1 MSGGR
6 RRRRAKQARR
16 DTRRKAA
23 CQRDPLGAQKRDEES
38 SVDTTFRDGVRRA
51 LRRHPVGLLSIA
63 SVMLNVARPDLLVSP
78 ESDADYLDR
87 ILTSLIDRRNRET
100 TALLAVIAELL
111 GEDPEPQLRCRR
123 EVAERGEHLP
133 RWIGTLSRVEAYRAV
148 RRAHVFGD
156 VDELV
161 IGMRLDG
168 GHELTIAVGIDHNLF
183 STVVG
188 AGVVEGTIDMALAR
202 VAETST
208 DTSVFEMT
216 LNDARAWIG
225 EALDKPR
232 LVPKTE
238 TWPLY
243 RPLVQW
249 LVSRL
254 PEGGEPRSPA
264 WLESAERLCDTF
276 FAGEAAA
283 PFTDSG
289 HREMLLQLLESGTGD
304 PLRWSATRVERT
316 IGRTLYLEGSI
327 PLEVVLDA
335 PDLLRAFV
343 PFAHAQSGI
352 RDELTSR
359 TLAAIDALRTD
370 YKRKVLREANYWW
383 LDEAV

>member
-1 MSGGR
+1 
-6 RRRRAKQARR
+6 
-16 DTRRKAA
+16 
-23 CQRDPLGAQKRDEES
+23 
-38 SVDTTFRDGVRRA
+38 
-51 LRRHPVGLLSIA
+51 
-63 SVMLNVARPDLLVSP
+63 
-78 ESDADYLDR
+78 
-87 ILTSLIDRRNRET
+87 
-100 TALLAVIAELL
+100 
-111 GEDPEPQLRCRR
+111 
-123 EVAERGEHLP
+123 
-133 RWIGTLSRVEAYRAV
+133 
-148 RRAHVFGD
+148 
-156 VDELV
+156 
-161 IGMRLDG
+161 
-168 GHELTIAVGIDHNLF
+168 
-183 STVVG
+183 
-188 AGVVEGTIDMALAR
+188 
-202 VAETST
+202 
-208 DTSVFEMT
+208 
-216 LNDARAWIG
+216 
-225 EALDKPR
+225 
-232 LVPKTE
+232 VPKTE

-249 LVSRL
+249 LVGRL